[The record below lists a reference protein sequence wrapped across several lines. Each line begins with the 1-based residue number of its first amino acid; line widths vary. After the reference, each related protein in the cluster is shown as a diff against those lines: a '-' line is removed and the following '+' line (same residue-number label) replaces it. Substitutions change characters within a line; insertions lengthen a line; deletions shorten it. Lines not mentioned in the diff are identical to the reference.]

1 MKLFITTSSLD
12 IIACNI
18 DPYDTIGEIK
28 KQINS
33 RHPEWPLSCLK
44 LVCEDILLN
53 DNAKVEDYNL
63 KDGNSTI
70 RLVIKAIPCKYR
82 IDPQLERWYV
92 NNNKRN

>member
-53 DNAKVEDYNL
+53 DNAKV
-63 KDGNSTI
+63 
-70 RLVIKAIPCKYR
+70 
-82 IDPQLERWYV
+82 
-92 NNNKRN
+92 